1 MVLHW
6 HCRKPLFGTFIV
18 YMEIKLTSK
27 ATSLFRGFSHH
38 WQAWKVYVTKKNN
51 LFIFGIFEVQNNIML
66 HWLSLCGQKHLDILH
81 MKESLVLKWHKGEE
95 IMTEISFG
103 GELSLIEHCQNASF
117 PYFITQC
124 CWVWTN
130 FLSSYDYSVSHDFCF
145 HRPNEPSP
153 PCRPVSTECPFLA

>member
-66 HWLSLCGQKHLDILH
+66 HWLSCVDKNTWTFCTWKKVWFWNDTRVRKLWQKFHLGVNYPWLNIVK
-81 MKESLVLKWHKGEE
+81 MQASP
-95 IMTEISFG
+95 I
-103 GELSLIEHCQNASF
+103 LSLSVVEFGLTFCPVMIIVFHMTFVFTDPMNLHLHAG
-117 PYFITQC
+117 QC
-124 CWVWTN
+124 PLNVH
-130 FLSSYDYSVSHDFCF
+130 S
-145 HRPNEPSP
+145 
-153 PCRPVSTECPFLA
+153 